1 VSTPILSIN
10 DVPSWLKKAESMP
23 KKQASFAPRVIN
35 PVKITDALILSA
47 AEELSKAAKTLK
59 MDLPRVNTHVLSG
72 PLEAVHFRTEGA
84 AVLLC
89 DDTALNLL
97 DTDALKKHNPNL
109 VVALLSAMEAIH
121 CSPPAVSSEKY
132 PYILKADLVFAI
144 NRSHC
149 APPRIVTSV
158 VRNAEDLLNIERY
171 SKAQRY
177 IILVVDDE
185 PRWTSQF
192 LPVLYDI
199 IGQRAAVK
207 VTRTYEETLSFL
219 FGVDKEKR
227 IKKEDYRRHGHGDD
241 VVCLITD
248 IFYPRDD
255 NLRKDAGTDLIHL
268 IDTYY
273 PRFPKII
280 ASKASEADDLKSTAF
295 LMPKGDPGSL
305 DTLRDYLQDHTGMGD
320 FLVRSKTGKVLY
332 RIRNIREMLKVLK
345 LADRPTKTGE
355 KLRGILESHGERDNF
370 STWLYMH
377 GHKDLA
383 DQLLPRRA
391 KGHRLID
398 LLRRVFEEEIARVD
412 ATPLLISDLEIFT
425 LEDLLAAMRS
435 LPPAKIQEHSDNDV
449 FSNWL
454 DLKGY
459 SELAEEIRPIHGT
472 GQRLEKS
479 LIEKIERWVKIYAP
493 IQKGDGNG
501 KSEGQDL

>member
-1 VSTPILSIN
+1 
-10 DVPSWLKKAESMP
+10 MP
-23 KKQASFAPRVIN
+23 KKRTSFAPRVIN

-47 AEELSKAAKTLK
+47 AEELTKAAKTLK
-59 MDLPRVNTHVLSG
+59 MDLPRVNTQVLPG
-72 PLEAVHFRTEGA
+72 PLEAARFRTEGA

-97 DTDALKKHNPNL
+97 DTASLKSNNPNL

-121 CSPPAVSSEKY
+121 RSPPVVSGEKY
-132 PYILKADLVFAI
+132 PYIRKADLVFAI

-149 APPRIVTSV
+149 APPRVVTSV
-158 VRNAEDLLNIERY
+158 VRNAEDLLNIKHYSQER
-171 SKAQRY
+171 RY

-192 LPVLYDI
+192 LPILYDI

-207 VTRTYEETLSFL
+207 VTRTYEETIRFL
-219 FGVDKEKR
+219 FGVDKETQINNK
-227 IKKEDYRRHGHGDD
+227 DYLKNGHGDD

-255 NLRKDAGTDLIHL
+255 VLGKDAGTDLIHL
-268 IDTYY
+268 IDTFY

-305 DTLRDYLQDHTGMGD
+305 DTLRDYLHDHTGMGD
-320 FLVRSKTGKVLY
+320 FLVRSNTGKVLH
-332 RIRNIREMLKVLK
+332 RVRNIREMLHVLK
-345 LADRPTKTGE
+345 LADKPTKTAE
-355 KLRGILESHGERDNF
+355 KLRGILEAHGERDNF

-383 DQLLPRRA
+383 DRLLPRRA
-391 KGHRLID
+391 RGHRLID
-398 LLRRVFEEEIARVD
+398 LLRRVFEEEITRID
-412 ATPLLISDLEIFT
+412 ATPLEVSDREIYT
-425 LEDLLAAMRS
+425 LKDLLEAIRS
-435 LPPAKIQEHSDNDV
+435 LPPKEIQTYSDNDV

-479 LIEKIERWVKIYAP
+479 LVEKIEKWIEIYAS
-493 IQKGDGNG
+493 G
-501 KSEGQDL
+501 